1 MDSSCGASN
10 WHADAGLGSNS
21 ESLWPRKN
29 LAIPIKPQPIGTG
42 TCPERIRCAEHCTIR
57 LVTSLFPGFL
67 VVLAGFLPEVQAILW
82 HAQLIHGQRLGFMPL
97 YEHEQNRALGM
108 RRSLSPV
115 PVTPEQKQR
124 RQMLTA
130 LGLLVMALALVI
142 FKNKEFWFPPA
153 QVAQVETTSQ
163 PATFLPAAATTTT
176 APIAEKHH
184 RAATHKVK
192 TAVAVA
198 SVQPEATGPNAPV
211 VNRAV
216 LPPLEIEVVSGN
228 EAQAAQER
236 NNSVGLDMSAG
247 ARQTAAQAPSA
258 GDVVNNASQSS
269 ERVRLS
275 TDTAQVLTHP
285 VEPNYPLLAKEM
297 KVQGSVVLQA
307 LIGKDGKIQDLRT
320 VSGPAIL
327 SSAARE
333 AVQQWRFKPYYQS
346 GQAVETVAR
355 ITVNFTI
362 SAN

>member
-1 MDSSCGASN
+1 
-10 WHADAGLGSNS
+10 
-21 ESLWPRKN
+21 
-29 LAIPIKPQPIGTG
+29 
-42 TCPERIRCAEHCTIR
+42 
-57 LVTSLFPGFL
+57 
-67 VVLAGFLPEVQAILW
+67 
-82 HAQLIHGQRLGFMPL
+82 
-97 YEHEQNRALGM
+97 
-108 RRSLSPV
+108 
-115 PVTPEQKQR
+115 
-124 RQMLTA
+124 
-130 LGLLVMALALVI
+130 MALALVI
-142 FKNKEFWFPPA
+142 FKNKDFWFPPS
-153 QVAQVETTSQ
+153 QIAQVETTSQ
-163 PATFLPAAATTTT
+163 PAANAPVAAAT
-176 APIAEKHH
+176 APTAEKHH
-184 RAATHKVK
+184 HVPAHKV
-192 TAVAVA
+192 TAPVIVA
-198 SVQPEATGPNAPV
+198 SAKMETNAPAAPV
-211 VNRAV
+211 VTNRAV

-228 EAQAAQER
+228 EAQPALAR
-236 NNSVGLDMSAG
+236 NNSVGLDMSDG
-247 ARQTAAQAPSA
+247 ARQTTAQGPST
-258 GDVVNNASQSS
+258 GDVVNNASQNS

>member
-1 MDSSCGASN
+1 
-10 WHADAGLGSNS
+10 
-21 ESLWPRKN
+21 
-29 LAIPIKPQPIGTG
+29 
-42 TCPERIRCAEHCTIR
+42 
-57 LVTSLFPGFL
+57 
-67 VVLAGFLPEVQAILW
+67 
-82 HAQLIHGQRLGFMPL
+82 MPL

-108 RRSLSPV
+108 RRSLTPV
-115 PVTPEQKQR
+115 PITPEQKQR

-130 LGLLVMALALVI
+130 LGLLVVALALVI
-142 FKNKEFWFPPA
+142 FKNKDFWFPPS
-153 QVAQVETTSQ
+153 QVAQVETPTSQ
-163 PATFLPAAATTTT
+163 PVAT
-176 APIAEKHH
+176 APVAVVPAPVAEKHH
-184 RAATHKVK
+184 HTPTRKVRVPV
-192 TAVAVA
+192 TVA
-198 SVQPEATGPNAPV
+198 SVQPEASGPAAPV
-211 VNRAV
+211 VTNRAV

-228 EAQAAQER
+228 EAQQAQAR

-247 ARQTAAQAPSA
+247 ARQTTAQATTA

-275 TDTAQVLTHP
+275 TDTAQVVTHP

-320 VSGPAIL
+320 VSGPTIL

-346 GQAVETVAR
+346 GEAVETVAR

>member
-1 MDSSCGASN
+1 LTSIIR
-10 WHADAGLGSNS
+10 AGS
-21 ESLWPRKN
+21 R
-29 LAIPIKPQPIGTG
+29 A
-42 TCPERIRCAEHCTIR
+42 ERYTCAEHCTIR
-57 LVTSLFPGFL
+57 LVASLFLGFA
-67 VVLAGFLPEVQAILW
+67 VVLAGFLPEFQAILG
-82 HAQLIHGQRLGFMPL
+82 HAQLIHGPRLGFMPL

-115 PVTPEQKQR
+115 PITPEQKQR

-153 QVAQVETTSQ
+153 QIAQVETTQQ
-163 PATFLPAAATTTT
+163 PAATVPVATATT
-176 APIAEKHH
+176 PVAEKHH
-184 RAATHKVK
+184 RSSAHKAKAPVM
-192 TAVAVA
+192 VA
-198 SVQPEATGPNAPV
+198 SAKPELSAPAAPV
-211 VNRAV
+211 VTNRAV

-228 EAQAAQER
+228 ESQQAQAR

-247 ARQTAAQAPSA
+247 ARQASMQAPSA
-258 GDVVNNASQSS
+258 GDVVSNASQSS

-320 VSGPAIL
+320 VSGPTIL

-346 GQAVETVAR
+346 GQAMETVAR

>member
-1 MDSSCGASN
+1 
-10 WHADAGLGSNS
+10 
-21 ESLWPRKN
+21 
-29 LAIPIKPQPIGTG
+29 
-42 TCPERIRCAEHCTIR
+42 
-57 LVTSLFPGFL
+57 
-67 VVLAGFLPEVQAILW
+67 
-82 HAQLIHGQRLGFMPL
+82 MPL
-97 YEHEQNRALGM
+97 YEQEQNRALGM

-115 PVTPEQKQR
+115 PITPEQKQR

-142 FKNKEFWFPPA
+142 FKNKDFWFPPS

-163 PATFLPAAATTTT
+163 PATT
-176 APIAEKHH
+176 APVAVATAPAQEKHRH
-184 RAATHKVK
+184 ALTHKVNVPV
-192 TAVAVA
+192 TVA
-198 SVQPEATGPNAPV
+198 SAKPEVSAPV
-211 VNRAV
+211 GPVVTNRAV

-228 EAQAAQER
+228 EAQTAQER

-247 ARQTAAQAPSA
+247 AHQTAQAPSA
-258 GDVVNNASQSS
+258 NDLVNNASQSS

-275 TDTAQVLTHP
+275 TDTTQVLTHP

-320 VSGPAIL
+320 VSGPTIL

-346 GQAVETVAR
+346 GQAMETVAR

>member
-1 MDSSCGASN
+1 
-10 WHADAGLGSNS
+10 
-21 ESLWPRKN
+21 
-29 LAIPIKPQPIGTG
+29 
-42 TCPERIRCAEHCTIR
+42 
-57 LVTSLFPGFL
+57 
-67 VVLAGFLPEVQAILW
+67 
-82 HAQLIHGQRLGFMPL
+82 
-97 YEHEQNRALGM
+97 
-108 RRSLSPV
+108 
-115 PVTPEQKQR
+115 
-124 RQMLTA
+124 MLTA

-142 FKNKEFWFPPA
+142 FKNKDFWFPPS

-163 PATFLPAAATTTT
+163 PATT
-176 APIAEKHH
+176 APVAVAPVPAQEKHH
-184 RAATHKVK
+184 HALSHKVNVPVTIA
-192 TAVAVA
+192 TAKQEP
-198 SVQPEATGPNAPV
+198 SAPV
-211 VNRAV
+211 GPVVTNRAV

-228 EAQAAQER
+228 EAQTAQER

-247 ARQTAAQAPSA
+247 ARQTTAQAPSA
-258 GDVVNNASQSS
+258 NDLVNNASQSS

-275 TDTAQVLTHP
+275 TDTTQVLTHP

-320 VSGPAIL
+320 VSGPTIL

-346 GQAVETVAR
+346 GQAMETIAR

>member
-1 MDSSCGASN
+1 
-10 WHADAGLGSNS
+10 
-21 ESLWPRKN
+21 
-29 LAIPIKPQPIGTG
+29 
-42 TCPERIRCAEHCTIR
+42 
-57 LVTSLFPGFL
+57 
-67 VVLAGFLPEVQAILW
+67 
-82 HAQLIHGQRLGFMPL
+82 MPL

-142 FKNKEFWFPPA
+142 FKNKDFWFPPS
-153 QVAQVETTSQ
+153 QVAQVETTTSQ
-163 PATFLPAAATTTT
+163 PAAT
-176 APIAEKHH
+176 APVAAVPAPAVERHH
-184 RAATHKVK
+184 HAPTRKVRVPV
-192 TAVAVA
+192 TIA
-198 SVQPEATGPNAPV
+198 SVQPDATAPAAAV
-211 VNRAV
+211 VTNRAV

-228 EAQAAQER
+228 EAQQAQPR

-247 ARQTAAQAPSA
+247 ARQTTALATTA
-258 GDVVNNASQSS
+258 GDVVSNASQSS

-275 TDTAQVLTHP
+275 TDTAQVVTHP
-285 VEPNYPLLAKEM
+285 VEPNYPMLAKEM

-320 VSGPAIL
+320 VSGPTIL

-346 GQAVETVAR
+346 GEAVETVAR

>member
-1 MDSSCGASN
+1 
-10 WHADAGLGSNS
+10 
-21 ESLWPRKN
+21 
-29 LAIPIKPQPIGTG
+29 
-42 TCPERIRCAEHCTIR
+42 
-57 LVTSLFPGFL
+57 
-67 VVLAGFLPEVQAILW
+67 
-82 HAQLIHGQRLGFMPL
+82 MPL

-142 FKNKEFWFPPA
+142 FKNKDFWFPPA
-153 QVAQVETTSQ
+153 QVAQVETTPQ
-163 PATFLPAAATTTT
+163 PTATTPVAITAAPAT
-176 APIAEKHH
+176 EKHH
-184 RAATHKVK
+184 HSTAHKAK
-192 TAVAVA
+192 
-198 SVQPEATGPNAPV
+198 APV
-211 VNRAV
+211 MVSSATQESSIPATPVVTRAV

-228 EAQAAQER
+228 EAQQAQAR
-236 NNSVGLDMSAG
+236 NNSVGLDMGAG
-247 ARQTAAQAPSA
+247 ARQTAAQSPSA

-307 LIGKDGKIQDLRT
+307 LIGKDGKIQDLHT
-320 VSGPAIL
+320 VSGPTIL

-346 GQAVETVAR
+346 GQAVETIAR